1 MLATFRRSL
10 NTWPARLL
18 FMLLVAAFAMWGIG
32 DVVRNIG
39 HSGAPASVAG
49 QRIELP
55 ELQLAYQRN
64 LAQFT
69 RQLGNSD
76 PTPELRR
83 GIAMQSIEQVVT
95 QTALDAAAQ
104 RLGLAVPDGALRR
117 AVFDMPAFRGKD
129 GTFDRA
135 LMDSVLRNN
144 SLNESRFLALLHDQL
159 LQQQMLGAVAAG
171 AAVPDE
177 MARAVYRFQHEKRVA
192 EAVTVPFAAAPAPP
206 APTDGQLQRWW
217 ANHPDRYSTPEYRLI
232 KAIVLSPETV
242 AKDVQVSDDELK
254 SEWDQH
260 KGEFNTPERRSVDV
274 ILTQD
279 EAEAEQLAEQWRSG
293 ADWAQMQEAANKLG
307 AAPVEL
313 DDATRSEFP
322 APELGDAVFATP
334 QDTVPPPVH
343 SALGWHV
350 LKVTQVTPAKAE
362 TFAGAHDALRARVVA
377 AKAADLIYDRANRID
392 NLLSSGS
399 SLDQLPGDLG
409 VAAVTG
415 TLDAEGETPDGKPAP
430 IPGPAALRQALVAAA
445 FQEKPGDAPHL
456 MQAPATANEAQS
468 FYAVSLDGIVPPKP
482 RPFDQVAGQV
492 RADWTT
498 DQVRREQET
507 TAAQLLAAVKDGK
520 TLTDAAAAVGLKA
533 ERLPPT
539 GRDAP
544 AEGVPVQLV
553 PPLFGLKKVGEPTM
567 VETPTGFVVATLA
580 EIQDPD
586 PKSDPVGWTQVRDAL
601 GRAVGADLQEVFAA
615 AVRDRS
621 NPYVNPT
628 TIDTLAGAN
637 E

>member
-217 ANHPDRYSTPEYRLI
+217 ANHPDRYSTP
-232 KAIVLSPETV
+232 
-242 AKDVQVSDDELK
+242 
-254 SEWDQH
+254 
-260 KGEFNTPERRSVDV
+260 
-274 ILTQD
+274 
-279 EAEAEQLAEQWRSG
+279 
-293 ADWAQMQEAANKLG
+293 
-307 AAPVEL
+307 
-313 DDATRSEFP
+313 
-322 APELGDAVFATP
+322 
-334 QDTVPPPVH
+334 
-343 SALGWHV
+343 
-350 LKVTQVTPAKAE
+350 
-362 TFAGAHDALRARVVA
+362 
-377 AKAADLIYDRANRID
+377 
-392 NLLSSGS
+392 
-399 SLDQLPGDLG
+399 
-409 VAAVTG
+409 
-415 TLDAEGETPDGKPAP
+415 
-430 IPGPAALRQALVAAA
+430 
-445 FQEKPGDAPHL
+445 
-456 MQAPATANEAQS
+456 
-468 FYAVSLDGIVPPKP
+468 
-482 RPFDQVAGQV
+482 
-492 RADWTT
+492 
-498 DQVRREQET
+498 
-507 TAAQLLAAVKDGK
+507 
-520 TLTDAAAAVGLKA
+520 
-533 ERLPPT
+533 
-539 GRDAP
+539 
-544 AEGVPVQLV
+544 
-553 PPLFGLKKVGEPTM
+553 
-567 VETPTGFVVATLA
+567 
-580 EIQDPD
+580 
-586 PKSDPVGWTQVRDAL
+586 
-601 GRAVGADLQEVFAA
+601 
-615 AVRDRS
+615 
-621 NPYVNPT
+621 
-628 TIDTLAGAN
+628 
-637 E
+637 